1 MKRPSGIQTK
11 IRGKIKTNG
20 YIWLWLETLEGS
32 GDNRGALRLFIT
44 IQTPDREKQTRGR
57 TEAQGEGAPDRFCK
71 KIYNNKLLPQLFSAG
86 AEEVGGGSGLT
97 AGPGGHLVNFNHHP
111 DPH

>member
-1 MKRPSGIQTK
+1 MRRLGAADFPHLSRFDAAADVSRGYFSDGRDVVVKKVKRPSGIQTK

-44 IQTPDREKQTRGR
+44 IQTPG
-57 TEAQGEGAPDRFCK
+57 
-71 KIYNNKLLPQLFSAG
+71 
-86 AEEVGGGSGLT
+86 
-97 AGPGGHLVNFNHHP
+97 
-111 DPH
+111 